1 MELLKCENVQVN
13 YDDRRVINDL
23 SFTVNFGDYLCIV
36 GDNGAGK
43 STLIKCILGLKPISG
58 GTMSFDSSIRRNQ
71 IGYVSQS
78 SSSDDDFPATV
89 LEVVLSG
96 CLNRHGFSPFYSKA
110 EKQSALDILGK
121 MGLADLAGESYKN
134 LSGGQQKRVFLSRAL
149 MASEKLLILDEP
161 VAALDPVATEEFYD
175 TMDILRKEGLTLIM
189 VSHDIHT
196 AVHRATHILHLS
208 NQLPNFFGTRTEY
221 LNSPIGNSYL
231 GNSGHCVQCNKNLSN
246 HIKIHTSS
254 RND

>member
-1 MELLKCENVQVN
+1 MELLNCENVQVN
-13 YDDRRVINDL
+13 YDDRRVISDL
-23 SFTVNFGDYLCIV
+23 SFSVNYGDYLCIV

-43 STLIKCILGLKPISG
+43 STLIKCILGLKQISG
-58 GTMSFDSSIRRNQ
+58 GTMTFDRDMSRNQ

-78 SSSDDDFPATV
+78 SSSDSDFPATV
-89 LEVVLSG
+89 MEVTLSG
-96 CLNRHGFSPFYSKA
+96 CLSRHGFSPFYSKA
-110 EKQSALDILGK
+110 EKNSAMEILSK
-121 MGLADLAGESYKN
+121 MGLADLANESYKN

-161 VAALDPVATEEFYD
+161 VAALDPVATEEFYE
-175 TMDILRKEGLTLIM
+175 TMDVLHKEGLTLIM

-208 NQLPNFFGTRTEY
+208 NQVPNFFGTRAEY
-221 LNSPIGNSYL
+221 LNSPIGSSYL
-231 GNSGHCVQCNKNLSN
+231 GNSGHCSQCNRNLSN
-246 HIKIHTSS
+246 HIRIHSSS